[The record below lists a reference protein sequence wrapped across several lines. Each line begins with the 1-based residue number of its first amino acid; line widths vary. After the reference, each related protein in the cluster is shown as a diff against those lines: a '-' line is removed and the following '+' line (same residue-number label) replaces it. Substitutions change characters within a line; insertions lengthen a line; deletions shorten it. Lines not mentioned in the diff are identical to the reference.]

1 MRVLS
6 SLVQG
11 LQEICQGMSE
21 AGFRPTATCVQD
33 FDNSLCDALNPLV
46 KNPIDHKGGDVHDV

>member
-11 LQEICQGMSE
+11 LQEMCQGKVE

-33 FDNSLCDALNPLV
+33 FDISLCDALNSLV
-46 KNPIDHKGGDVHDV
+46 KIPFDRKGGDVHDA

>member
-1 MRVLS
+1 
-6 SLVQG
+6 
-11 LQEICQGMSE
+11 MSE